1 MISVTIK
8 KGYDLNIKGKPSP
21 DLEDLPKPEYVAAL
35 PEKIPFI
42 IPRLL
47 VEKGDKVKIGSLL
60 FEDKR
65 HPEVKFLSP
74 GGGEITD
81 IEFGPRRVVKAIVI
95 RPDETESFETFDSIS
110 ESDPEKIGR
119 EELLHILLR
128 RGVWPFI
135 RELPFRDI
143 AGTDKIPPA
152 IFVTSDDG
160 EPFQPDPAVYLKGK
174 KELFEFGIR
183 ILSKLTKAVHV
194 VAGADRRSAFPE
206 ELKQLITHTCNG
218 PYPAGDAGVIL
229 YHTKTASSENR
240 SWYVCAQ
247 DVLTIAQSLK
257 SGVYPVERVMVLAG
271 SAATER
277 KHIRT
282 RAGVPLEHLIRGRI
296 KTSDVRY
303 VVGGIFR
310 GYSAPK
316 ESYMGFYENSLTLL
330 PESKETQTFGFLS
343 PGFKKPTYSRTFLS
357 ALSKSD
363 LVMDCNLHGD
373 LRACINCG
381 VCAQVCPVD
390 ILPQFAF
397 KCVLADEVE
406 EFLEQGL
413 LDCAEC
419 GLCTYICPSKIEICK
434 ILKDAKAKYYKE
446 QGER

>member
-8 KGYDLNIKGKPSP
+8 KGYDLNIEGKPSS
-21 DLEDLPKPEYVAAL
+21 DSEDLPKPEYVAVL
-35 PEKIPFI
+35 PERIPFI

-47 VEKGDKVKIGSLL
+47 AEKGDKVKIGSVL
-60 FEDKR
+60 FEDKQ

-74 GGGEITD
+74 GGGEISD

-95 RPDETESFETFDSIS
+95 RLDETESFETFDSIS
-110 ESDPEKIGR
+110 ESDIERIGR
-119 EELLHILLR
+119 EELVQTLLR

-152 IFVTSDDG
+152 IFVTSGDG
-160 EPFQPDPAVYLKGK
+160 EPFQPDPAVYLKEK

-183 ILSKLTKAVHV
+183 ILGKLGKTVHV
-194 VAGADRRSAFPE
+194 VLRADSPIRNTVNG
-206 ELKQLITHTCNG
+206 LITHTCKG

-229 YHTKTASSENR
+229 YHIKTSASENR
-240 SWYVCAQ
+240 SWYISAQ
-247 DVLTIAQSLK
+247 DVLTLAQSLK
-257 SGVYPVERVMVLAG
+257 NGVYPVEKVMVLAG
-271 SAATER
+271 SSALEK

-282 RAGVPLEHLIRGRI
+282 RAGVALEHIVQGCVQ
-296 KTSDVRY
+296 TGDVRY
-303 VVGGIFR
+303 VVGGVFR
-310 GYSAPK
+310 GYISPK
-316 ESYMGFYENSLTLL
+316 ESYMGFYETSLILL
-330 PESKETQTFGFLS
+330 PENREPELFGFLS

-357 ALSKSD
+357 ALGKSD

-373 LRACINCG
+373 VRACINCG
-381 VCAQVCPVD
+381 TCAQVCPVD

-406 EFLEQGL
+406 EFLEHGL

-419 GLCTYICPSKIEICK
+419 GLCSWLCPSKIEICK

>member
-1 MISVTIK
+1 
-8 KGYDLNIKGKPSP
+8 
-21 DLEDLPKPEYVAAL
+21 
-35 PEKIPFI
+35 
-42 IPRLL
+42 
-47 VEKGDKVKIGSLL
+47 
-60 FEDKR
+60 
-65 HPEVKFLSP
+65 
-74 GGGEITD
+74 
-81 IEFGPRRVVKAIVI
+81 
-95 RPDETESFETFDSIS
+95 
-110 ESDPEKIGR
+110 
-119 EELLHILLR
+119 
-128 RGVWPFI
+128 
-135 RELPFRDI
+135 
-143 AGTDKIPPA
+143 
-152 IFVTSDDG
+152 
-160 EPFQPDPAVYLKGK
+160 
-174 KELFEFGIR
+174 
-183 ILSKLTKAVHV
+183 
-194 VAGADRRSAFPE
+194 
-206 ELKQLITHTCNG
+206 
-218 PYPAGDAGVIL
+218 
-229 YHTKTASSENR
+229 
-240 SWYVCAQ
+240 
-247 DVLTIAQSLK
+247 
-257 SGVYPVERVMVLAG
+257 MVLAG
-271 SAATER
+271 SASIER

-282 RAGVPLEHLIRGRI
+282 RAGVPLEHLIRGRV

>member
-8 KGYDLNIKGKPSP
+8 KGYDLNIEGKPSS
-21 DLEDLPKPEYVAAL
+21 DSEDLPKPEYVAVL

-42 IPRLL
+42 IPRLSA
-47 VEKGDKVKIGSLL
+47 EKGDKVKIGSVL

-81 IEFGPRRVVKAIVI
+81 MEFGPRRIVKAIVI
-95 RPDETESFETFDSIS
+95 RLDETESFETFDSIS
-110 ESDPEKIGR
+110 ESGLEKIGR
-119 EELLHILLR
+119 EELLQILLG
-128 RGVWPFI
+128 RGVWQFI

-143 AGTDKIPPA
+143 ARHDKIPPA

-183 ILSKLTKAVHV
+183 ILSKLAKTVHV
-194 VAGADRRSAFPE
+194 VGAVRRPATTE
-206 ELKQLITHTCNG
+206 ELDGLITHTCKG
-218 PYPAGDAGVIL
+218 PYPAGDAGVMI

-240 SWYVCAQ
+240 SWYICAQ

-257 SGVYPVERVMVLAG
+257 SGVYSVERVMVLAG
-271 SAATER
+271 SASIER

-282 RAGVPLEHLIRGRI
+282 RAGVPLEHLVRGRV
-296 KTSDVRY
+296 KTGDVRY

-310 GYSAPK
+310 GYTAPK
-316 ESYMGFYENSLTLL
+316 ESYMGFYETSLTLL
-330 PESKETQTFGFLS
+330 PESREPQPFGFLS
-343 PGFKKPTYSRTFLS
+343 PGFTKPTYFRTFLS
-357 ALSKSD
+357 ALSRSD
-363 LVMDCNLHGD
+363 LAMDCNLHGD
-373 LRACINCG
+373 VRACINCG
-381 VCAQVCPVD
+381 SCAQVCPVD

-419 GLCTYICPSKIEICK
+419 GLCTYLCPSKIEVCK
-434 ILKDAKAKYYKE
+434 ILRDAKAKYYKE
-446 QGER
+446 QG